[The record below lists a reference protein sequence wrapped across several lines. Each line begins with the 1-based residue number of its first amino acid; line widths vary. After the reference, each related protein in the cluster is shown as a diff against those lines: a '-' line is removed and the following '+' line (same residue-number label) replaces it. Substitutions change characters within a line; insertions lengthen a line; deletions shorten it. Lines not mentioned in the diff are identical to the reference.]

1 MPGESS
7 SGKILSQGVVAGRL
21 ANKGSPPPRFLPT
34 PQGALRPGR
43 HPAALPRPRAGCQSA
58 VSLPLSLPSGGP
70 TIGPLRG
77 GDSGPGALLAAV
89 VLGSMP
95 TTAVRVAT
103 THPPPPMVYPPNG
116 REGVPWSWTT
126 LPAGGALPF
135 GRCYYSGHHMPFP
148 PSSFLVNES

>member
-21 ANKGSPPPRFLPT
+21 ANKGSPPPVPANATRSPPTRQTPSSPPPAKSRLPERSQFAAV
-34 PQGALRPGR
+34 PPVWGAHHWAAAGR
-43 HPAALPRPRAGCQSA
+43 RQRAGSVA
-58 VSLPLSLPSGGP
+58 GG
-70 TIGPLRG
+70 RG
-77 GDSGPGALLAAV
+77 TWQYADDGRAGGNNA
-89 VLGSMP
+89 
-95 TTAVRVAT
+95 
-103 THPPPPMVYPPNG
+103 PPPPMVYPPNG